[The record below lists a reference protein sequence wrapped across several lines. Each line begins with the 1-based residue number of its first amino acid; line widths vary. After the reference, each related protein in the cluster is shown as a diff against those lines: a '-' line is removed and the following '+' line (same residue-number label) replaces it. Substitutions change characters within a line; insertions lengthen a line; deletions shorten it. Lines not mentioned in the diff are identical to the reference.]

1 MPRPEVGPEGWQAL
15 TIWREM
21 GFQLDYSALPWLIE
35 RHGIQDAEALVDL
48 LLVIRDTRSTVQ

>member
-1 MPRPEVGPEGWQAL
+1 MPRPEVGAAEWQAL
-15 TIWREM
+15 KVWSEM
-21 GFQLDYSALPWLIE
+21 GHQLDFGALPWLIE